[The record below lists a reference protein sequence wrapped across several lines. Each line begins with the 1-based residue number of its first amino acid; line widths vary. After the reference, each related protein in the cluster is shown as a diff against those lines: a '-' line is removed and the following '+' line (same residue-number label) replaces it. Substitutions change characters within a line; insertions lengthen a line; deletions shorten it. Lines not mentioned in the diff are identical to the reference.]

1 MKIALLVVFIFT
13 TAYANS
19 DECIGHQVPTELEQI
34 SRSLGR
40 VNCHTSVNFMMDSS
54 LSSNQET
61 VTCGSCQNLFI
72 SPLNGQHEAD
82 HDQLRKSER
91 KVFTKA
97 LFNEL
102 QKSIAITTAEVLAL
116 NSSSSSFPQSVSS
129 CSTNEFYNNVKK
141 CSAVKESGITIEA
154 FSSSIATSIANTL
167 KPVTPAACPLIQNI
181 SQSQLNGLSL
191 EAAGHILSD
200 DLISSVLLLQD
211 DNFAANLDGLRP
223 QQNNDPTVAQTFQ
236 EFQILLSRDPVFKAL
251 KNNPREFKSF
261 FSSLRNLS
269 AEDRIR
275 RIEDFKNSDVVGN
288 LLDSMFKKQCEDA
301 YKSFAE
307 TVCAP
312 DYQSNKIDLGSI
324 SNYSKVSFEEFD
336 DDPEYATDPK
346 VEEKNFELLSFCSS
360 SDTPTSKYKLE
371 NKIQS
376 MNRWMPE
383 DKRVLNIKNFND
395 LNDNEKRSFNQQVC
409 DANCS
414 AAPNSSY
421 CFIKTQ
427 LINQT
432 AQGNTLAQTQYSG
445 GALDLIR
452 SITGTPSKISKEDKE
467 VLISYGILPQ
477 DDGSYIT
484 PSPTAPTEIASASPA
499 SGNAGATTN
508 RTQNPN
514 GRSTNSAQFAESQQ
528 GSQSSRRQQQS
539 GTSAGPYSPIMS
551 PEFSSAFEEQLND
564 LSDLTNQE
572 RQRFNQFQEEM
583 ARRLS
588 RSNSSAPSRTE
599 VERVAQAVARERG
612 ANLSPQRRQQFVSSY
627 VDAYDQVQ
635 NSFNTAPGFANAG
648 GVELPP
654 SSGPSQSEA
663 NMQNALEKMALT
675 QQARAS
681 GGTGSISGGGNSDAT
696 AGRSPANTAD
706 TDSSSLSVRIRLDD
720 LQADPQQALAGLP
733 ATLPDSFI
741 LEIEKNSQV
750 YRYEVLKNGSS
761 FRVSQ
766 LNGGSEGRVLIAR
779 LEKLLK
785 DRAPESIPE
794 QQAAL
799 PILQDMF
806 SRAN

>member
-1 MKIALLVVFIFT
+1 
-13 TAYANS
+13 
-19 DECIGHQVPTELEQI
+19 
-34 SRSLGR
+34 
-40 VNCHTSVNFMMDSS
+40 MDA
-54 LSSNQET
+54 EADDGGY
-61 VTCGSCQNLFI
+61 TCGTCLNQFL
-72 SPLNGQHEAD
+72 SPLSEQHIFD
-82 HDQLRKSER
+82 HKVLKSSEEN
-91 KVFTKA
+91 VFVKT

-102 QKSIAITTAEVLAL
+102 QKSITITTSEILTIESPNA
-116 NSSSSSFPQSVSS
+116 NFRDSVQA
-129 CSTNEFYNNVKK
+129 CNTNQFVSTLKNCPSLKK
-141 CSAVKESGITIEA
+141 AGIQPEDLPNLISSGIA
-154 FSSSIATSIANTL
+154 SSL
-167 KPVTPAACPLIQNI
+167 KPFSPPACNLLNNI
-181 SQSQLNGLSL
+181 SQNQIVSLSSDIIAHL
-191 EAAGHILSD
+191 ASDETISAILS
-200 DLISSVLLLQD
+200 ISN
-211 DNFAANLDGLRP
+211 DNFIRDLDMTLQASSELKGFLEK
-223 QQNNDPTVAQTFQ
+223 DP
-236 EFQILLSRDPVFKAL
+236 IFKAL
-251 KNNPREFKSF
+251 KRNPTQFKNL
-261 FSSLRNLS
+261 FSSLRGLS
-269 AEDRIR
+269 TTEKMGRINTFR
-275 RIEDFKNSDVVGN
+275 NSPEIISS
-288 LLDSMFKKQCEDA
+288 LDQMFKDQCEKA
-301 YKSFAE
+301 YKSFSD
-307 TVCAP
+307 TVCAS
-312 DYQSNKIDLGSI
+312 DFSASKVDLGNLA
-324 SNYSKVSFEEFD
+324 NYSKVSFDQFD
-336 DDPEYATDPK
+336 DEYDLATEPK
-346 VEEKNFELLSFCSS
+346 VEARNFELLSFCNSKDNPSSKYSLEDQLNQMNGWMLNDKKNLTLKSFQENLNNEKSNFNERICNAECETSSSSTECFLKNRLS
-360 SDTPTSKYKLE
+360 SDT
-371 NKIQS
+371 
-376 MNRWMPE
+376 
-383 DKRVLNIKNFND
+383 
-395 LNDNEKRSFNQQVC
+395 
-409 DANCS
+409 
-414 AAPNSSY
+414 
-421 CFIKTQ
+421 
-427 LINQT
+427 
-432 AQGNTLAQTQYSG
+432 AQGTPIARTQYSG

-484 PSPTAPTEIASASPA
+484 PSPTAPTGIASASPG

-514 GRSTNSAQFAESQQ
+514 GRSTNTAQFAESQQ

-654 SSGPSQSEA
+654 SSGPSQSET

-681 GGTGSISGGGNSDAT
+681 GGTGSISGGGSSEAT

-706 TDSSSLSVRIRLDD
+706 TDSASLSVRIRLDD
-720 LQADPQQALAGLP
+720 LQTNPQQALAGLP

-785 DRAPESIPE
+785 DRAPERIPE

-799 PILQDMF
+799 PVLKDMF